1 MVSTMVL
8 VDSLAEQ
15 RLLEDLLE
23 RAKPPLPDA
32 TAGLH
37 YLLATPFRYPP
48 TAFGSRFRRPE
59 DPGVFYGADE
69 VRTACAELGYWRWRF
84 LMASPALDKIDPAA
98 QTIFQV
104 TVRGTTIDLREPPY
118 ARQRKKWT
126 DPADY
131 GACQAEAATARKR
144 GVALIRYQSVRDPE
158 SGGATAVLT
167 PAAFVERKPRKLE
180 TWYLGVTPERVRW
193 TRERFRGES
202 LGFDFSAA
210 EWRQR

>member
-1 MVSTMVL
+1 MVL
-8 VDSLAEQ
+8 VDTLAEQ

-23 RAKPPLPDA
+23 GAKPSLPDG

-59 DPGVFYGADE
+59 DPGVFYGADA

-84 LMASPALDKIDPAA
+84 LLASPALDQIEPAP

-104 TVRGTTIDLREPPY
+104 SVRGATIDLREPPY
-118 ARQRKKWT
+118 HKQRKQWT

-131 GACQAEAATARKR
+131 RACQAEASAARTR
-144 GVALIRYQSVRDPE
+144 GIGLIRYQSVRDPE
-158 SGGATAVLT
+158 SGGATAVLAPT
-167 PAAFVERKPRKLE
+167 AFVETKPRHLE
-180 TWYLGVTPERVRW
+180 TWYLGVTRERVRW

-202 LGFDFSAA
+202 LGFDFSATGWA
-210 EWRQR
+210 ATG